1 MKKLFLSSYFTGV
14 INQFQ
19 VFMQNN
25 AVADREILFIPTA
38 SNVEEY
44 TDYIGEEC
52 QALSNLGYVVD
63 KLDIASE
70 SREIVTHKFQTAKMF
85 FFTGGNTFYLLQ
97 ELKRKNLLPI
107 INEKINAGVPYIGES
122 AGSAIAAP
130 SIDYI
135 TTMDDVS
142 AAPDLT
148 DYNALAQ
155 TGFYTLPHFGE
166 EPFAEADEK
175 IIAKYQDKINLVPI
189 NNSQA
194 IISDGKN
201 YRIV

>member
-19 VFMQNN
+19 DFMQTN
-25 AVADREILFIPTA
+25 AVVAREILFIPTA

-44 TDYIGEEC
+44 TDYIGEER
-52 QALSNLGYVVD
+52 QTLSNLGYIVD
-63 KLDIASE
+63 ELDIASK
-70 SREIVTHKFQTAKMF
+70 SCEIVTHKFQTAKML

-148 DYNALAQ
+148 DYSALAQ
-155 TGFYTLPHFGE
+155 TDFYTLPHFGE

-175 IIAKYQDKINLVPI
+175 IIAAYQNRINLVPI
-189 NNSQA
+189 NNTQA
-194 IISDGKN
+194 IISDGEN
-201 YRIV
+201 HQIV